1 MNKEWSELNKL
12 MQMQIKKEETWNDGV
27 NTLFEL
33 RKQLFD
39 VFLSL
44 KSDLAREDFD
54 AIPFINADGNHST
67 TIGWSL
73 WHVFRIEDIV
83 AHTLVADDEQVFV
96 SGRYQT
102 RIHPTV
108 ITTGNELTKNEMTD
122 FSRQLDLEVL
132 YTYMADV
139 KNSTERLISGFPFSA
154 LKQKPSTE
162 RKDHLKALNV
172 VSTHKDAF
180 WLIDYWCGKDIRGL
194 IQMPFSRHWIM
205 HAEAILKIRNKLK

>member
-12 MQMQIKKEETWNDGV
+12 MQMQIKKEETLKDGV

-83 AHTLVADDEQVFV
+83 AHTLVTDDEQVFV
-96 SGRYQT
+96 SGRYQK

-108 ITTGNELTKNEMTD
+108 ITTGNELTKKETAD
-122 FSRQLDLEVL
+122 FSRQLDLEAL

-139 KNSTERLISGFPFSA
+139 KNSTERLIGELPFSA
-154 LKQKPSTE
+154 LQQKPSVEGKE
-162 RKDHLKALNV
+162 RLKALNV

-205 HAEAILKIRNKLK
+205 HAEAVLKIQNKLK